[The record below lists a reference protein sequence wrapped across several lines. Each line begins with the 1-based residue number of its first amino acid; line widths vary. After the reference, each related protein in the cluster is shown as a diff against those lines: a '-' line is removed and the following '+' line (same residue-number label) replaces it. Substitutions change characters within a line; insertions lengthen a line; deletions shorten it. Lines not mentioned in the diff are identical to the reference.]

1 MGVDIVGWRACPMQ
15 SGLGPEG
22 FLRAFKL
29 RAYKAAAERL
39 PADAL
44 SELLV
49 RVHAPGR
56 GEEVWTYQALCDEVE
71 RAGEGIPECET
82 CPISEGRRLG
92 CYRYVSYP
100 LDEHFERLLFT
111 YFGEQVTLRDS
122 ACEQLYRDVVSAM
135 PRHGLVWHTR
145 RGEDTPGALAELDAP
160 LRHAAD
166 LYFDSAQLCAALFT
180 SEPPLPLLIVQTLF
194 WGEFAGYV
202 RARVENPADSR
213 TLGEVLRLPAFY
225 QALAAS
231 AIGEGGTVLIDA

>member
-1 MGVDIVGWRACPMQ
+1 MQ
-15 SGLGPEG
+15 SSLGPEG
-22 FLRAFKL
+22 FLRALKL

-56 GEEVWTYQALCDEVE
+56 GEQVWTYQALCEELE
-71 RAGEGIPECET
+71 RVCEGVPECET
-82 CPISEGRRLG
+82 CPISQGGRLG

-111 YFGEQVTLRDS
+111 YFSEQMTLRNS
-122 ACEQLYRDVVSAM
+122 ACEQLYRDVISAM
-135 PRHGLVWHTR
+135 PRHGLVWHTL
-145 RGEDTPGALAELDAP
+145 RGADTPGALAELDAP

-166 LYFDSAQLCAALFT
+166 PYFDSAQLCAALFT
-180 SEPPLPLLIVQTLF
+180 AEPPLPLLVVQTLF

-202 RARVENPADSR
+202 RARVENPTDSK
-213 TLGEVLRLPAFY
+213 TLGEVLLLPAFY
-225 QALAAS
+225 QALAVS
-231 AIGEGGTVLIDA
+231 ALKEGGAVLVDA